1 MSAGTEAVRRRLS
14 LSADDYGIAP
24 GVGRAIRSLA
34 ENARLNATSC
44 MSGSPFW
51 PDEAALLKNSVLPG
65 FAVGLHLVLSDQ
77 PSLIRAAGL
86 APDGKLP
93 ALPGLILRAVSRR
106 LDPAEVAAEL
116 TAQIDRFEEFWGA
129 PPAFLDGHHHVHQ
142 LPVIRDVVL
151 DLCTTRLAGS
161 NVWLRRCTQPFP
173 RIIRTGTAIRR
184 AALISALGW
193 HFDHLATKAGV
204 PGNRH
209 LAGVR
214 DFTGEPAYADLM
226 RRWLVHATP
235 GTLIMC
241 HPGWV
246 DEALGAADSLTAPR
260 EEEYRFL
267 ASDGFQALLDEYR
280 ITLCPPQDLFRQK

>member
-1 MSAGTEAVRRRLS
+1 MSAGTEAGGRRLS

-24 GVGRAIRSLA
+24 GVGRAIRNLA

-51 PDEAALLKNSVLPG
+51 PDEAVLLKNSVPPT
-65 FAVGLHLVLSDQ
+65 FEVGLHLVLSDQ
-77 PSLIRAAGL
+77 PSLTHAAGL
-86 APDGKLP
+86 APDGRLP
-93 ALPGLILRAVSRR
+93 ALPGLIMRAVARR
-106 LDPAEVAAEL
+106 LDTVEIAAEL

-151 DLCTTRLAGS
+151 DLCNTRLAES
-161 NVWLRRCTQPFP
+161 NVWLRRCTQPFT
-173 RIIRTGTAIRR
+173 RIVRTGTAIRR

-193 HFDHLATKAGV
+193 RFNSLATKTGI

-226 RRWLVHATP
+226 RRWLGNAAP

-246 DEALGAADSLTAPR
+246 DDALVAADSLTAPR

-267 ASDGFQALLDEYR
+267 AGDGFAALLDEYR
-280 ITLCPPQDLFRQK
+280 ITLCPPGDLFRQK